1 MLIKFRVIAELR
13 NLHHTQKPFKS
24 LIIQQ
29 ASGEKE
35 QNRISEDDVLFTQLH
50 KSSVVTSWEFK
61 A

>member
-50 KSSVVTSWEFK
+50 KSSVVTS
-61 A
+61 